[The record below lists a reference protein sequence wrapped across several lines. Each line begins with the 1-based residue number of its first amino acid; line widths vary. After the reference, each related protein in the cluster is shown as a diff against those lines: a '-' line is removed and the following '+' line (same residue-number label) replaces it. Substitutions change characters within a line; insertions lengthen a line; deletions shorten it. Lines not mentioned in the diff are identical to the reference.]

1 MQKPYGMCILC
12 FKHYNCYWLGSRAA
26 MAADKIVCFVPILNV
41 GCSRQIYGGKL
52 FAYWQAED
60 VFNEIKINVQC
71 GLM

>member
-1 MQKPYGMCILC
+1 MGCVYFVLSIIIVIG
-12 FKHYNCYWLGSRAA
+12 WESRAA

-60 VFNEIKINVQC
+60 FFNEIKINVQC